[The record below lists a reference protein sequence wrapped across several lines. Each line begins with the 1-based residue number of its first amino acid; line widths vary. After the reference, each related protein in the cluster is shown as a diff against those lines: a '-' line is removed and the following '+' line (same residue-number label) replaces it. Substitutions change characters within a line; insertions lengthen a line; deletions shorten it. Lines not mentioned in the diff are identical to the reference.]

1 MFWKLQSR
9 SILKEAEIKN
19 CQDPSPLLQTGIG
32 ILPILP
38 SFKKRWTH
46 FRKMKQLLPE
56 HKVRTI
62 DFSST
67 AGIFQNA
74 SISNH
79 STVLEGID
87 WKRRGLQ
94 KNNKIQPILYKCFD
108 CFFVSICSG
117 RFNLVNPSKN
127 IHHLAD
133 RIAKPGHPRAEKR
146 HQQIENCYLCYQ
158 NFERITLDR

>member
-1 MFWKLQSR
+1 M
-9 SILKEAEIKN
+9 
-19 CQDPSPLLQTGIG
+19 
-32 ILPILP
+32 
-38 SFKKRWTH
+38 
-46 FRKMKQLLPE
+46 KMKQLLPE

-94 KNNKIQPILYKCFD
+94 TNKMMQPIHYKCFD
-108 CFFVSICSG
+108 CFFVSDWSG
-117 RFNLVNPSKN
+117 RFNLLNPSKS

-133 RIAKPGHPRAEKR
+133 RIVKPGQLRAKNR
-146 HQQIENCYLCYQ
+146 HQ
-158 NFERITLDR
+158 